1 MIVLDTHVLLWWSQ
15 QPELL
20 SNAAATAIDSADRLL
35 LPSICFWEAA
45 LLVRKGR
52 FALKRGQPVTEWAN
66 DILAIPRVIAV
77 ALTPELALTAD
88 ALEMHAD
95 PADRFIAASALSRQ
109 APLVTKDDA
118 LRVLPWLSTV
128 W

>member
-20 SNAAATAIDSADRLL
+20 SNTAATAIDGADRLL

-66 DILAIPRVIAV
+66 EILAIPRVIAV

-118 LRVLPWLSTV
+118 LRVLSWLSTV